1 MHRFVRHIYAVFFRN
16 AAQFLDSFPE
26 FFKIERILTSF
37 EPCAAVIGVRLCV
50 KQTSVCKHLT
60 IKHFRVVAGTL
71 RRVVEIR
78 LVIQVTCVDG
88 IHLYPVLFGVFL
100 EKPAEFRRIF
110 RKSVHKHLANICACF
125 FYVFKSVFRRQ
136 LRKVRRRADSYFH
149 KAYYIINIKLLQ
161 LKTCRYARNFLK
173 CRSFANSSANIL

>member
-1 MHRFVRHIYAVFFRN
+1 MHRFVRHIYAVFLCN

-37 EPCAAVIGVRLCV
+37 EPCAAVIGVRLCI

-60 IKHFRVVAGTL
+60 IKHFRVVAGAL

-78 LVIQVTCVDG
+78 LVIKITCVDG
-88 IHLYPVLFGVFL
+88 IHLYPVFFGIFL

-110 RKSVHKHLANICACF
+110 RKVSINTSQIFAPASFMYSKVSSVGNFAKYVAVLIPISIKH
-125 FYVFKSVFRRQ
+125 
-136 LRKVRRRADSYFH
+136 
-149 KAYYIINIKLLQ
+149 IIL
-161 LKTCRYARNFLK
+161 
-173 CRSFANSSANIL
+173 